1 MYVET
6 KFDKLQED
14 DLRNAVAGSSKTKL
28 HKLKK
33 RNIKSAEA
41 DPVFR
46 DFDGTIKVAF
56 PNDRAQ
62 SIRPFDRKENYQ

>member
-6 KFDKLQED
+6 RFDDLKDD
-14 DLRNAVAGSSKTKL
+14 DLRLGVAGATKTKL
-28 HKLKK
+28 HKLKT
-33 RNIKSAEA
+33 RNGSKSAE
-41 DPVFR
+41 
-46 DFDGTIKVAF
+46 FDGNSKVAF